1 MMIVKKNMLLLG
13 AFVLALAGYPVA
25 GQPGQ
30 TLYGYV
36 RDAANGEGLVGA
48 SVRLKSQ
55 PTGVATNAY
64 GYFSLTVPSLADT
77 LVISYIGFRSQA
89 LSVAVLKPDQAVQI
103 RLVAAARQMDEVM
116 VSANE
121 SAQRIHNLEM
131 GTTRLDLKT
140 LKILPTLLGEVDLV
154 RSLQLLPGVTSVGE
168 GAAGFNVRGGGVGQN
183 LILLDEAPV
192 YNASHLMGFFT
203 VVNPDAVKEATLSK
217 GGVPAQYG
225 GRLSSVLDVRMKE
238 GNTERFQASG
248 GVGTI
253 SSRLTIEGPL
263 GKGRPTGDHPV
274 RDHPVRDHP
283 VRGSFLVAGRRSYS
297 DLVVGLSGDEQL
309 RKNSVYFYDL
319 SAKVNYQISAKDR
332 VYGSL
337 YSSKDVFRVDFQGKK
352 VDMEW
357 MNQTGTLRWN
367 HLFSKR
373 LFANLT
379 GVYSAYSYQLG
390 IPQEAQGDISLD
402 LPKGIRGAVWTSAIR
417 TYNLKTDFTF
427 YAGYHNTLTFGGS
440 FLRYRFDPG
449 SLSPTGND
457 SPVEA
462 IALPAKHSREYAFYI
477 DNEQTLGTRWALRYG
492 LRFSVY
498 DYLGPQRVRD
508 YVNVEKGPKQPV
520 NEQIVGRGA
529 VIRSF
534 NTFEPRVSLRY
545 VINERNSIK
554 LSYNRMA
561 QYIHLISNTTAASP
575 LDNWT
580 PSTNNI
586 QPERADQVSA
596 GYFRTLSPTRWEASA
611 EVYYKNAQNAI
622 DYRNGAQTRLN
633 PDLEA
638 DLLYGRGRSYGL
650 EVYVRKASGRLTGW
664 LSYTLSRTEQQIDG
678 ISNNTWYAA
687 SQDRRHVGSAVGTY
701 TLSKRWSG
709 SATFTYST
717 GIATTAPNARYEADG
732 GTIVVPINT
741 GNVRNNFRLPPYHR
755 LDLSATWQGRSRPD
769 RRWRSEWVFGFYNV
783 YARRNPFSIYF
794 EQNDGRN
801 TRQTNAVRLA
811 ILGSILPSVTYNF
824 HF

>member
-1 MMIVKKNMLLLG
+1 MMTLKKAGRLLVAL
-13 AFVLALAGYPVA
+13 FLAQAWHPVA
-25 GQPGQ
+25 AQSKQ
-30 TLYGYV
+30 TVYGYV
-36 RDAANGEGLVGA
+36 RDAANGEGMVGA

-55 PTGVATNAY
+55 PTGVTTNPY
-64 GYFSLTVPSLADT
+64 GYFSLTLPPLADT
-77 LVISYIGFRSQA
+77 LIISFIGFQSQS
-89 LSVAVLKPDQAVQI
+89 LSVAALKPEQAVQI
-103 RLVAAARQMDEVM
+103 RLVAVARQMNEVT
-116 VSANE
+116 VQANGTPQNIR
-121 SAQRIHNLEM
+121 SLEM
-131 GTTRLDLKT
+131 GTVRLDLKT
-140 LKILPTLLGEVDLV
+140 LKTLPTLLGEVDLV

-168 GAAGFNVRGGGVGQN
+168 GATGFNVRGGRVDQN

-192 YNASHLMGFFT
+192 YNSSHLMGFFS
-203 VVNPDAVKEATLSK
+203 VVNSDAVKDATLIK

-238 GNTERFQASG
+238 GNTERFQAAG
-248 GVGTI
+248 GVGTL
-253 SSRLTIEGPL
+253 SSRLAIEGPL
-263 GKGRPTGDHPV
+263 GKGNSNQQNTS
-274 RDHPVRDHP
+274 
-283 VRGSFLVAGRRSYS
+283 RGSFLVAGRRSYS
-297 DLVVGLSGDEQL
+297 DLIIGLSGDEQL
-309 RKNSVYFYDL
+309 RRNSIYFYDL
-319 SAKVNYQISAKDR
+319 SAKVNYRIGAKDR
-332 VYGSL
+332 IYGSL

-367 HLFSKR
+367 HLFSRR

-379 GVYSAYSYQLG
+379 GVYSAYTYQLG

-402 LPKGIRGAVWTSAIR
+402 LPKGIRGADWTSGIR

-427 YAGYHNTLTFGGS
+427 YADYHNTLTFGGS

-449 SLSPTGND
+449 ALSPTGND
-457 SPVEA
+457 SPVEG
-462 IALPAKHSREYAFYI
+462 ITLPAKHSREYALYV
-477 DNEQTLGTRWALRYG
+477 DNEQTAGARWAFRYG
-492 LRFSVY
+492 LRLSGY
-498 DYLGPQRVRD
+498 DYLGPQRVYD
-508 YVNVEKGPKQPV
+508 YVAVEKGAKRPA
-520 NEQIVGRGA
+520 NEQTFGSGT

-534 NTFEPRVSLRY
+534 YNLEPRFSLRY
-545 VINERNSIK
+545 IINDESSIK

-586 QPERADQVSA
+586 QPELADQFSA
-596 GYFRTLSPTRWEASA
+596 GYFRTLNQKRWDVSA
-611 EVYYKNAQNAI
+611 EVYYKRVQNVI
-622 DYRNGAQTRLN
+622 DYRNGAETRLN

-650 EVYVRKASGRLTGW
+650 ETYVRKAGGRLTGW

-687 SQDRRHVGSAVGTY
+687 NHDRRHVGSAVSTY
-701 TLSKRWSG
+701 ALSKRWSV

-741 GNVRNNFRLPPYHR
+741 DNVRNNFRLPAYHR
-755 LDLSATWQGRSRPD
+755 LDLSATWRGWSKPD
-769 RRWRSEWVFGFYNV
+769 RRWRSEWVFGLYNV

-794 EQNDGRN
+794 EQNDGLN
-801 TRQTNAVRLA
+801 TQQTNAVRLA